1 VWAPPSLVE
10 WASFAQKSWRIERPS
25 TPWCG
30 VGWCSLATATARPK
44 NGKTVRVLFWSC
56 LSLAHQHCHTLE
68 LVCNGSPTPLPLH
81 CISCALGI
89 ACELQHTLLPV
100 SRTCFH
106 GGGEPAP
113 SGPASVAFAIN
124 AHKLLVSHPLTHSL
138 THSLTHIDHC
148 SVVVG
153 ALLLPLFS
161 PSPRL
166 APQAS
171 SLSRLTGTRR
181 RCAMTKEGRW
191 TR

>member
-1 VWAPPSLVE
+1 VRVAPTIP
-10 WASFAQKSWRIERPS
+10 R
-25 TPWCG
+25 G
-30 VGWCSLATATARPK
+30 VGAFCSKKLAHRATVDTMVWCRVVFARNRNRKTKKWEDGTRSFSALVCLSVARTAT
-44 NGKTVRVLFWSC
+44 L
-56 LSLAHQHCHTLE
+56 
-68 LVCNGSPTPLPLH
+68 CNGSLTPLPLH